1 MEVKD
6 KLVTL
11 EDLKLANDN
20 LNTKISTIN
29 TDISTINGQINT
41 IHSNLNQLNG
51 DKVSKKRIGNNV
63 EIELPIFPY
72 SSALVLGTIN
82 GNINGFFLISRGI
95 TEVSIVPLTGASK
108 PTDFSVTLK
117 TDSIILKTIESTDL
131 KVFY

>member
-1 MEVKD
+1 M
-6 KLVTL
+6 
-11 EDLKLANDN
+11 
-20 LNTKISTIN
+20 S
-29 TDISTINGQINT
+29 S
-41 IHSNLNQLNG
+41 SNFNQLNS